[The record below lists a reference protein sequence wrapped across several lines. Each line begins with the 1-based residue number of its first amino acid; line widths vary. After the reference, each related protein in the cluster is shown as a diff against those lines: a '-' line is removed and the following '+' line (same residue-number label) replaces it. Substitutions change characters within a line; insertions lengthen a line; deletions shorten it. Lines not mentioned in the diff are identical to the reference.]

1 MDISTFQN
9 FGPVVQ
15 IDCGLQAFGSYWL
28 VIDAG
33 RFSNMV
39 VKYRLQ
45 SAFANYCLDLENGS
59 AEIGMPMQVWQCNT
73 NTDNQ
78 RWYNL

>member
-39 VKYRLQ
+39 VKYRLR